1 MEYKIHSFPDQN
13 AANGE
18 QHVIQQKESGIAI
31 WMNYKEYGNVVMSEN
46 KQELI
51 NRIKEIETTEKLN
64 ELDKLQ
70 GDFGMREDS

>member
-18 QHVIQQKESGIAI
+18 MHVIREKESGIAI
-31 WMNYKEYGNVVMSEN
+31 WMNYKEQGSVVMSEN

-51 NRIKEIETTEKLN
+51 NRIDEIEKTEKIKS
-64 ELDKLQ
+64 LDAIQ
-70 GDFGMREDS
+70 DDYISFED